1 MIKAK
6 FHLIKKILLLFVFIP
21 LLSFF
26 SCKKSSDN
34 EIIIQGIIIDANQHI
49 PLANVEVTFWAS
61 RIQGSTYNPNYVSLI
76 YTTTDANGYY
86 YMKATKD
93 KDAGYRITLDK
104 SKYFSL
110 TNDISVETL
119 SPGTHQLN
127 FSLFPEAFFKL
138 IVKNTIPFNNNDFI
152 NYWFYNPQPSGLNCC
167 NNSQISFT
175 GQSYENTILCRTY
188 GAQNMTVKWNVKKN
202 NIVTLSEHSIYYTA
216 FDTTT
221 YNLNY

>member
-1 MIKAK
+1 MITTK
-6 FHLIKKILLLFVFIP
+6 IQPKKNILLLFVFIP
-21 LLSFF
+21 FLCLF

-61 RIQGSTYNPNYVSLI
+61 RIQGSTYNPNYISLI
-76 YTTTDANGYY
+76 YTTTDANGNYY
-86 YMKATKD
+86 IKATKD

-104 SKYFSL
+104 SKYFSQ

-119 SPGTHQLN
+119 SPGSHQLN
-127 FSLFPEAFFKL
+127 FSVYPEAYFKL
-138 IVKNTIPFNNNDFI
+138 IVKNTSPFNNNDFI
-152 NYWFYNPQPSGLNCC
+152 NYWFYNSQPSGLNCC
-167 NNSQISFT
+167 NNNQISFT
-175 GQSYENTILCRTY
+175 GQSYENILLCRTY

-202 NIVTLSEHSIYYTA
+202 NIVTPNEHSLYCTA